1 MIRAMASFAIHQDEE
16 NNVPKFCKAK
26 EALRN
31 VQKRA
36 VLGTININHE
46 STNFNSQGDLVLKKD
61 AVDAS
66 AVSSKASCCPPA
78 ENKPCKSLTVEEKK
92 TEISNKLTKEVVG
105 RGLENTRNGRT
116 PLKEIKEN
124 ERTSLKHQSPMSV
137 DASPKVSASV
147 SLSRN
152 IYAISVDP
160 LYVCPPYNL
169 DIYNYLKTLET
180 QFKAKAYY
188 MKRQPDVTYAMRT
201 ILVDWLVEV
210 GEEYRLHN
218 ETLFMAVSLIDRFLS
233 SMAVVRTKL
242 QLLGTSAMFIAA
254 KYEEIYPPEASE
266 FTYITD
272 DTYTKKQLL
281 RMEHLVLKVLS
292 FDLSSPTAYTFI
304 SHISAVYRIPEK
316 VTFLAMYIA
325 ELSLLEGDPYLEY
338 APSALACASLILAN
352 HCLEQT
358 DIWPQAIAK
367 STGYSLRTLGQLIA
381 HLSDTHAKSFTAQQ
395 QASRDKYSR
404 DKYHYSSQ
412 VPAKRLVIRDQ
423 SGTS

>member
-1 MIRAMASFAIHQDEE
+1 MASFTIHQDEE
-16 NNVPKFCKAK
+16 NIVPKFCKAK
-26 EALRN
+26 DASRN
-31 VQKRA
+31 MQKRA
-36 VLGTININHE
+36 VLGTININNE
-46 STNFNSQGDLVLKKD
+46 STNFRPQSDVLKKD
-61 AVDAS
+61 IVDAS
-66 AVSSKASCCPPA
+66 VSTTVSCCPP
-78 ENKPCKSLTVEEKK
+78 ESKPCKPLIIEEN
-92 TEISNKLTKEVVG
+92 TEINNKLSKEGV
-105 RGLENTRNGRT
+105 RGLENTRNVRRT
-116 PLKEIKEN
+116 PFKEIKED
-124 ERTSLKHQSPMSV
+124 ERTTLKHQSPMSV
-137 DASPKVSASV
+137 DASPKPPSV
-147 SLSRN
+147 TSSLSRN
-152 IYAISVDP
+152 VYAVTVDP
-160 LYVCPPYNL
+160 LYVCPPYNQ

-254 KYEEIYPPEASE
+254 KFEEIYPPEASE

-338 APSALACASLILAN
+338 TPSAVASAAIILAN
-352 HCLEQT
+352 HCLDQT

-367 STGYSLRTLGQLIA
+367 STGYNLRSLGTLIA
-381 HLSDTHAKSFTAQQ
+381 HLCDTHAKSFTAQQ

-423 SGTS
+423 SGSS